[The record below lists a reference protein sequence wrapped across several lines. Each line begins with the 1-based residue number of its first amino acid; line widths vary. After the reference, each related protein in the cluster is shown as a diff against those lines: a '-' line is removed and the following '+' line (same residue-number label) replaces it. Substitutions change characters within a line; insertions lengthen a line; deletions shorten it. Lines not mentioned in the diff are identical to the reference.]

1 MDWTQLEVEAIV
13 ADYLQML
20 ALELSG
26 QKFSKS
32 QHRSRLRA
40 KLNGRSDGS
49 IEFKHC
55 NISAVMLD
63 LGFPSIQGYRA
74 RFNYQAL
81 LAEVVT
87 AQVQGKHALD
97 QIALAAVQLPAVTP
111 STSDFAKVK
120 AQAPVRQHRASQ
132 PEAPHIFKAV
142 KRDYLAREAA
152 NTSLGIAGEEFVVQF
167 EHWRLF
173 QLGQRRLADKVEHV
187 AKTKGDGL
195 GYDVL
200 SFETD
205 GKERLIEVKTTAFGR
220 ETPFFVSNGEIA
232 LSKQAGDQ
240 FHLYRLFEF
249 RKAPRMFDLPGQLDH
264 HCVLDPV
271 TYRASFN

>member
-1 MDWTQLEVEAIV
+1 MDWSQLEAEAIV

-32 QHRSRLRA
+32 QHRSRLKV

-74 RFNYQAL
+74 RFNYQTL

-87 AQVQGKHALD
+87 AQVQGRHALD
-97 QIALAAVQLPAVTP
+97 QIALAAVQQPAVAP
-111 STSDFAKVK
+111 STPDFAKVK
-120 AQAPVRQHRASQ
+120 APAPVRQHRASQ
-132 PEAPHIFKAV
+132 PEAPHIFKAF

-152 NTSLGIAGEEFVVQF
+152 NTALGIAGEEFVVQF

-232 LSKQAGDQ
+232 LSKQARDQ

-249 RKAPRMFDLPGQLDH
+249 RKEPRMFDLPGQLDH

>member
-32 QHRSRLRA
+32 QHRSRLKG

-74 RFNYQAL
+74 RFNYQTL

-97 QIALAAVQLPAVTP
+97 QIALAAVQQPAVAP
-111 STSDFAKVK
+111 STPDFAKVK
-120 AQAPVRQHRASQ
+120 AQAPVRQHRVSQ
-132 PEAPHIFKAV
+132 PEAPHIFKAF

-232 LSKQAGDQ
+232 LSKQARDQ

-249 RKAPRMFDLPGQLDH
+249 RKEPRMFDLPGQLDH

>member
-32 QHRSRLRA
+32 QHRSRLKV

-74 RFNYQAL
+74 RFNYQTL

-87 AQVQGKHALD
+87 AQVQGKYELD
-97 QIALAAVQLPAVTP
+97 QIALAAVQQPAVTP
-111 STSDFAKVK
+111 STPDFAKVK
-120 AQAPVRQHRASQ
+120 AHAPVKQHRACQ
-132 PEAPHIFKAV
+132 PEAPHIFKSV

-152 NTSLGIAGEEFVVQF
+152 NESLGIAGEEFVVQF

-173 QLGQRRLADKVEHV
+173 QLGQSRLADKVEHV

-264 HCVLDPV
+264 HCVLDPL